1 MWIVPTRGFASLG
14 WQEFSLPD
22 GVRYFS
28 NDTLHTVTDVDLSHA
43 ERLESVTNFLEGHD
57 TEVLPP
63 PEWELWLREASGST
77 AAFIKAWV
85 HHGARMV
92 LLERPSS
99 DPGEIINKGLDSTS
113 LRVHLPS
120 VVVLMFRQRRIW
132 NTNTGHLWCRI
143 PPMHCCHRDLFPK
156 PSTS

>member
-1 MWIVPTRGFASLG
+1 MVIVPMRRFASLG

-28 NDTLHTVTDVDLSHA
+28 NDTLHTVTDVDLSRA
-43 ERLESVTNFLEGHD
+43 ERLDAVMIFLEGQN

-63 PEWELWLREASGST
+63 PEWELWLREASGSP
-77 AAFIKAWV
+77 AAFVKSWV

-99 DPGEIINKGLDSTS
+99 DPGEIMNKGLDST
-113 LRVHLPS
+113 LLGVRPPS
-120 VVVLMFRQRRIW
+120 VVVLTFRQRRTW
-132 NTNTGHLWCRI
+132 NTNTGRLWCRI
-143 PPMHCCHRDLFPK
+143 LLMRCCHRDLSPK

>member
-1 MWIVPTRGFASLG
+1 MPTRRFASLG

-43 ERLESVTNFLEGHD
+43 ERLESVTTFLEGHD
-57 TEVLPP
+57 TEVSPP

-77 AAFIKAWV
+77 ADFIKAWV

-92 LLERPSS
+92 LFERPSS

-143 PPMHCCHRDLFPK
+143 PPMRCCHRDLFPK

>member
-1 MWIVPTRGFASLG
+1 MWSVPARRFTSLG

-28 NDTLHTVTDVDLSHA
+28 NATIHTVTDVDLSHP
-43 ERLESVTNFLEGHD
+43 ESLDAVTTFLEGHD
-57 TEVLPP
+57 TDISPP
-63 PEWELWLREASGST
+63 PEWELWLREANGTT

-99 DPGEIINKGLDSTS
+99 DPGEFINKSLDSTS
-113 LRVHLPS
+113 PRIYPPLVL
-120 VVVLMFRQRRIW
+120 VLMFRQRQ
-132 NTNTGHLWCRI
+132 T
-143 PPMHCCHRDLFPK
+143 
-156 PSTS
+156 